1 MQIRHPSDAL
11 NYIKIGNK
19 KWEHFGVILLDS
31 NHEVIK
37 SKVLFT
43 GGLTSTTV
51 DARVVFYTAI
61 KNLAAGIIVYHNHP
75 SGNCQPSKYDLE
87 TTKILKEGAK
97 LLGMQLLDHV
107 IVGKGNYLSFM
118 EYDLLEEEK

>member
-11 NYIKIGNK
+11 NYIKIANK
-19 KWEHFGVILLDS
+19 KWEHFGVILLNS

-37 SKVLFT
+37 NKVLFT
-43 GGLTSTTV
+43 GGLTATTV
-51 DARVVFYTAI
+51 DTRVVFYTAI
-61 KNLAAGIIVYHNHP
+61 KNLAEGIIVYLNHP
-75 SGNCQPSKYDLE
+75 SGNVQPSEEDLK
-87 TTKILKEGAK
+87 TTKILKEGAE

-118 EYDLLEEEK
+118 EYDLLEEK